1 MSQSTVIPPS
11 ECPRCQLKTNE
22 GDEVFRH
29 RKGTFKF
36 DVDLAIQIAS
46 DGREPVEVDEESLRH
61 TLLKSVVHEE
71 HLPHVRL
78 GRPGIIAHVQYPL
91 ENGQTVTAHLLID
104 GNHRAARSLKEGL
117 PFFVYLLNEEETARI
132 VMRAPKKVSLRE
144 PQKKPKNSLAKR

>member
-1 MSQSTVIPPS
+1 MSQTTVIPPS
-11 ECPRCQLKTNE
+11 ECPRCQLKTHE

-36 DVDLAIQIAS
+36 DVDLAIQITS
-46 DGREPVEVDEESLRH
+46 DGRDPVEVDEDSLRK

-91 ENGQTVTAHLLID
+91 DNGQTVTAHLLID
-104 GNHRAARSLKEGL
+104 GNHRAARSLNEGL

-132 VMRAPKKVSLRE
+132 VMRAPKIVDLRQ
-144 PQKKPKNSLAKR
+144 PLKKRKESLAKR